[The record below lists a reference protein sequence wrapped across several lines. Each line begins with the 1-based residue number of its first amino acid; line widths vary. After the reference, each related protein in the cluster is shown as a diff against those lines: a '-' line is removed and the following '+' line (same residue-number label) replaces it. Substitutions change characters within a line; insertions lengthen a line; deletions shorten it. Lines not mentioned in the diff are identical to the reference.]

1 MGKFITTNR
10 EQDFLIPP
18 SLEDWLPEGHLAR
31 FVVEV
36 VDSLDLSMISCKYS
50 GRGSDAHHPS
60 TLIALL
66 IYGYATGVFS
76 SRKIEQATYDSVA
89 FRYVAANTH
98 PDHTSLANFRKN
110 HKTEFEAIFVQVL
123 LVAKEMKLLK
133 LGQVALDGSKVK
145 ANASKHRALSYGHIL
160 KLEEQL
166 KAEVEHLLKISE
178 QTDNKPDDDMDIP
191 AELAR
196 REDRLREIAAAK
208 TKIEERAKIKYDEAK
223 NEYDEKVAKR
233 EAQAKSGKKPKG
245 KAPKEPT
252 AAIKS
257 SDQVNLTD
265 DESRIMKMSG
275 DGFVQAYN
283 AQAAVDI
290 DTMLII
296 SSSVTQDC
304 NDKKQVEPML
314 EQISVLPDELGKVD
328 TLLADTGYF
337 SAANVGYC
345 INHAV
350 TPLIAM
356 NREQHNLNLMERF
369 AEDAMELPEAATS
382 VEKLARRLKTKA
394 GRALYALRK
403 STVEPVFG
411 IIKNVMKFRQFSM
424 RGLEKVSGEWAIV
437 SIAWNLKRLN
447 VLRMS

>member
-345 INHAV
+345 INHEV